1 MLRRYRNVSISI
13 EKVQEFDS
21 EEDRKLLVS
30 LLSEYAEK
38 ISSLCDKLESHRAMK
53 TQHGLLFI
61 IIFNLGV
68 LFSFYLYSSYAAVM
82 IMLFSLALAVVFSDI
97 LSTRRWFAFL
107 PFISID
113 REDARFV
120 RDIKLLS
127 KKLEK
132 VVRIVSQIQEH
143 LPKHISSRIE
153 MDLRLTDAELVLER
167 ALPYIS

>member
-1 MLRRYRNVSISI
+1 VSVSA
-13 EKVQEFDS
+13 EKIQEFDS

-38 ISSLCDKLESHRAMK
+38 ISSLCDKLESYRAK
-53 TQHGLLFI
+53 KNQRRLSLLI
-61 IIFNLGV
+61 
-68 LFSFYLYSSYAAVM
+68 LFGFGAMISSYFVRGDIA
-82 IMLFSLALAVVFSDI
+82 FSLAVAAAFVYT
-97 LSTRRWFAFL
+97 LSTRRWLAFL
-107 PFISID
+107 PFIPID
-113 REDARFV
+113 REDTRFV

-153 MDLRLTDAELVLER
+153 MDFRLADAELVLER